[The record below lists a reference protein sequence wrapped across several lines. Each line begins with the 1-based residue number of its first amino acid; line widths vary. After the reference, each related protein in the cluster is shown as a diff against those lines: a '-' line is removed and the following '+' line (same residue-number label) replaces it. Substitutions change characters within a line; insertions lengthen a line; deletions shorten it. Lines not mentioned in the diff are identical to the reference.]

1 MRTTR
6 RPPSRATLWTVNPP
20 GLGART
26 MTEIAGVSIT
36 DVTSFGWSDDGEH
49 IWVTHR
55 LADGSE
61 YPLVYPY
68 VAAGQFI
75 TMLIHATQSAATQR
89 AARDA
94 REPSEGTD
102 ANVIPVEEVRISIA
116 PGDSGAILHLT
127 TADNV
132 PIAVGLSVELLAEV
146 IAQARR
152 VLEGSGAAAEPA
164 KGRLH

>member
-55 LADGSE
+55 LVDGSE
-61 YPLVYPY
+61 YRLVYPY

-89 AARDA
+89 AARDP
-94 REPSEGTD
+94 REASEGTD
-102 ANVIPVEEVRISIA
+102 ANVIPVEEVRIGIA

-132 PIAVGLSVELLAEV
+132 PIAVGMSAELLGEIV
-146 IAQARR
+146 AQAQR
-152 VLEGSGAAAEPA
+152 VLEGFGAAA

>member
-1 MRTTR
+1 
-6 RPPSRATLWTVNPP
+6 
-20 GLGART
+20 

-61 YPLVYPY
+61 YRLVYPY

-75 TMLIHATQSAATQR
+75 TMLIHATQSAAAQR
-89 AARDA
+89 AARNP
-94 REPSEGTD
+94 REASEGTD
-102 ANVIPVEEVRISIA
+102 ANVIPVEEVRIGIA
-116 PGDSGAILHLT
+116 PGHSGAILHLT

-132 PIAVGLSVELLAEV
+132 PIAVGMSAELLGETV
-146 IAQARR
+146 AQAQH
-152 VLEGSGAAAEPA
+152 VLEGLGGAAGPA